1 MRQVTQNQI
10 KLTGR
15 SEVKPLP
22 SLGFSRQERAEYS
35 IVKALRDLML
45 FSEGKKVEHG
55 LEQEAS
61 QAIEKL
67 TGRCSQGLLIPT
79 SDLNWST
86 RSVMQTGQIE
96 LGGSLVPTNLSGDF
110 ISALRAKTVLARM
123 GAKIISDLVGNVDF
137 PRQTGTTTSHWL
149 SEGEAVPGSSL
160 TVDLVHLR
168 PRTIGTIVPVTRRL
182 LMQGS
187 PDAEGLVRSD
197 LLQTIALGLDQAAIV
212 GTGLNNQPLGILN
225 YPGVGNVA
233 IGGNGGTIGWN
244 HVVELESLVGEQNAD
259 EAAIGLGYLTNAAV
273 KGSMKTTQKVTG
285 QASFLWDS
293 YPNPA
298 FGQQGEARSLAM
310 VNGYPAFCSNLVPGD
325 LAKGTGTNLSALIFG
340 DFSQL
345 LMASWG
351 VLELL
356 PNQYGLGFEQ
366 GIIQIR
372 CLHDADLTLRHPES
386 FAVCSDIV
394 TT

>member
-1 MRQVTQNQI
+1 MRQVANQI
-10 KLTGR
+10 QMTGGR

-22 SLGFSRQERAEYS
+22 SLGFSRQERSQYS
-35 IVKALRDLML
+35 IVRAIRNFML
-45 FSEGKKVEHG
+45 FSEGKRVENG
-55 LEQEAS
+55 IEMEAHA
-61 QAIEKL
+61 AIEKL

-79 SDLNWST
+79 TDLNWQT
-86 RSVMQTGQIE
+86 RSVMQTGQQE
-96 LGGSLVPTNLSGDF
+96 LGGSLVPTNLSSDF
-110 ISALRAKTVLARM
+110 ISALRSKTVVAQM

-137 PRQTGTTTSHWL
+137 PRIKEPSGAYWL
-149 SEGEAVPGSSL
+149 AEGETIPESNMSF
-160 TVDLVHLR
+160 DLVSLR
-168 PRTIGTIVPVTRRL
+168 PKTIGGLIPVTRRL
-182 LMQGS
+182 LMQGA
-187 PDAEGLVRSD
+187 PDAEALVRED
-197 LLQTIALGLDQAAIV
+197 LISQIALGLDEAAIV

-225 YPGVGNVA
+225 TPGVGNVA
-233 IGGNGGTIGWN
+233 IGANGGAIGWN
-244 HVVELESLVGEQNAD
+244 HIVELESLVGEQNAD
-259 EAAIGLGYLTNAAV
+259 ESSIGLGYLTNAVV

-285 QASFLWDS
+285 QAVFLWDS
-293 YPNPA
+293 FANPA
-298 FGQQGEARSLAM
+298 FGQPGEARSLSM
-310 VNGYPAFCSNLVPGD
+310 VNGYPAFSSNLVPAS

-345 LMASWG
+345 MLASWG

-372 CLHDADLTLRHPES
+372 CLHDADLTLRHPSS